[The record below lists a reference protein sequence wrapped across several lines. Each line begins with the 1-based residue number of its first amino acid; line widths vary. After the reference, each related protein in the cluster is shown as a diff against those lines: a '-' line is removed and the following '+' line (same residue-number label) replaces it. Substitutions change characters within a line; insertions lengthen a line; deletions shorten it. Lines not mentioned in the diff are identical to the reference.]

1 MTMPSRPDRK
11 NILISI
17 PSKSGQLIYLPTVWA
32 NLKTYC
38 GRSATI
44 GQSYRWLDPVIT
56 KGSPEQLLA
65 SYGSDRIDVLGIS
78 CYCWNSETNYSLARE
93 VRRRFPD
100 SLVIAG
106 GPDPDYRNTD
116 FFADHPYVD
125 AIVVQDGEIAFDRIL
140 ARFAEGRRDLADVTG
155 LVLPPRAP
163 DGPRFCATGPQELPA
178 EFAASPWLTNRD
190 YFEQVI
196 PRLRAQRA
204 DGSIIIS
211 WETDRGCP
219 YKCTFCDWGSNTYAK
234 VRRLPI
240 DRLREEAMWI
250 GQQQIDIVSFTAAN
264 FGILPQDSV
273 IVDHLIEAKRRYG
286 YPKNLQWNNAKNN
299 TDRVIEISAKA
310 YAAGM
315 IDFHVLSIQS
325 LDADVLA
332 AMSRVNIAEQ
342 RQRHLV
348 DTLRAKGMPNVVQLI
363 YGGPVDNLERF
374 SRTLTGLMEWGVHD
388 EYVTYPFMVLPNAP
402 ANDPEYRKKWQ
413 IETVSRYSTIS
424 RRDRRNP
431 LVEGDDRS
439 MFVVS
444 TSSFDLDEYIEIY
457 LFGRL
462 MIALHNGGCTQFIA
476 RYLRQTHAVPYFDFY
491 HAVVN
496 GLFRQGE
503 SAWNGMYRRAAANLL
518 AFFKEGGRS
527 RFEQIELEELP
538 ELPHLV
544 DVEDYFLITLVRDID
559 TFYADLVGLIGDR
572 FGIRENLPSLID
584 YQRGLMI
591 DPGYDRRVGRWLSL
605 QHDWPGYFDEGSRTA
620 DALPEPASF
629 RPEVP
634 LLIDRT
640 HSGAHGHYALDW
652 HERAAAPRDV
662 LIRWIEAIVG
672 PEYTRARRCYFHGI
686 DHPTAWSAA
695 MTAGARA
702 SGARAVG

>member
-1 MTMPSRPDRK
+1 MTMQCRPNPK
-11 NILISI
+11 NVLISI
-17 PSKSGQLIYLPTVWA
+17 PSKSGQFVYLPTVWA
-32 NLKTYC
+32 NLKTHC
-38 GRSATI
+38 SQSATI
-44 GQSYRWLDPVIT
+44 EQSYRWLDPVIT

-65 SYGSDRIDVLGIS
+65 SYGSDRIDILGIS
-78 CYCWNSETNYSLARE
+78 CYCWNSETNYALAWE

-100 SLVIAG
+100 CLVIAG
-106 GPDPDYRNTD
+106 GPDPDYKNTD
-116 FFADHPYVD
+116 FFADHPYID
-125 AIVVQDGEIAFDRIL
+125 AIVVQDGEIAFRRIL
-140 ARFAEGRRDLADVTG
+140 DRLAQGRRDFADITG
-155 LVLPPRAP
+155 LILPSPALG
-163 DGPRFCATGPQELPA
+163 GPRFCATGPQDLPA
-178 EFAASPWLTNRD
+178 EFAESPWLANRD

-196 PRLRAQRA
+196 PRLKAQRA

-219 YKCTFCDWGSNTYAK
+219 YNCTFCDWGSNTYSK

-240 DRLREEAMWI
+240 DRLRQEAMWI
-250 GQQQIDIVSFTAAN
+250 GEQQIDIVSFTAAN
-264 FGILPQDSV
+264 FGILPQDSL
-273 IVDHLIEAKRRYG
+273 IVDHLIEANRRYG

-332 AMSRVNIAEQ
+332 GMSRVNISEQ

-348 DTLRAKGMPNVVQLI
+348 DTLRAKGMPNVVQVI

-374 SRTLTGLMEWGVHD
+374 SRTLTGLMEWGIHD

-402 ANDPEYRKKWQ
+402 ANDPDYRKKWQ

-424 RRDRRNP
+424 KRDRRAP
-431 LVEGDDRS
+431 LAEGDDRS

-444 TSSFDLDEYIEIY
+444 TSSFGLDEYIEIY

-462 MIALHNGGCTQFIA
+462 TIALHNGGCTQFIA
-476 RYLRQTHAVPYFDFY
+476 RYLRQTHQVSYFDFY

-496 GLFRQGE
+496 GLFRQSGTV
-503 SAWNGMYRRAAANLL
+503 WNAMYRRAAANLV
-518 AFFKEGGRS
+518 AFFKEGGRT
-527 RFEQIELEELP
+527 RFEQLELEELP
-538 ELPHLV
+538 ELSHLV
-544 DVEDYFLITLVRDID
+544 DIEDYFLIVLVTEIDSFYTDLVR
-559 TFYADLVGLIGDR
+559 LIGDR
-572 FGIRENLPSLID
+572 FGILENLPSLIG

-591 DPGYDRRVGRWLSL
+591 DPGYDRRVGRWLNL
-605 QHDWPGYFDEGSRTA
+605 KHDWPAYFDERNRTA
-620 DALPEPASF
+620 DVLPEPSSF
-629 RPEVP
+629 WPELP

-640 HSGAHGHYALDW
+640 HSGSHGHYALDW

-662 LIRWIEAIVG
+662 LIRWIKAIVG

-686 DHPTAWSAA
+686 DVPAERSAT
-695 MTAGARA
+695 MTARA
-702 SGARAVG
+702 SASRATG

>member
-1 MTMPSRPDRK
+1 MTRSGRLDQK

-17 PSKSGQLIYLPTVWA
+17 PGKSGQLVYLPTVWA

-38 GRSATI
+38 RRSATI
-44 GQSYRWLDPVIT
+44 EQSYRWLDPIID
-56 KGSPEQLLA
+56 KGSPEQLLT

-78 CYCWNSETNYSLARE
+78 CYCWNSETNFALARE

-100 SLVIAG
+100 CLVIAG
-106 GPDPDYRNTD
+106 GPDPDYQNTD
-116 FFADHPYVD
+116 FFADHPYID
-125 AIVVQDGEIAFDRIL
+125 AIVVQDGEIAFGRIL
-140 ARFAEGRRDLADVTG
+140 DCFARDGRDFADITG
-155 LVLPPRAP
+155 LILPSRAP
-163 DGPRFCATGPQELPA
+163 DGPRFRATGPQDLPT
-178 EFAASPWLTNRD
+178 EFAESPWLTNRD
-190 YFEQVI
+190 YFEPAISQ
-196 PRLRAQRA
+196 LKAQHA

-250 GQQQIDIVSFTAAN
+250 GQQKIDIVSFTAAN

-273 IVDHLIEAKRRYG
+273 IVDHLIEANRRYG

-332 AMSRVNIAEQ
+332 AMSRVNIGEQ

-348 DTLRAKGMPNVVQLI
+348 DTLRQKGMPNVVQLI
-363 YGGPVDNLERF
+363 YGGPADNLERF
-374 SRTLTGLMEWGVHD
+374 SRTLTGLMEWGIHD

-402 ANDPEYRKKWQ
+402 ANDPDYRKTWQ

-424 RRDRRNP
+424 KRDRRDP
-431 LVEGDDRS
+431 LAEGDDRS

-444 TSSFDLDEYIEIY
+444 TSSFDRDEYIEIY

-476 RYLRQTHAVPYFDFY
+476 RYLRQTHGVSYFDFY
-491 HAVVN
+491 HAVVK
-496 GLFRQGE
+496 GLFRQGGT
-503 SAWNGMYRRAAANLL
+503 AWNAMYRRAAAHLL

-527 RFEQIELEELP
+527 RFEQIELDELP
-538 ELPHLV
+538 ELTHLV
-544 DVEDYFLITLVRDID
+544 DIEDYFLISLMTDID
-559 TFYADLVGLIGDR
+559 TFYADLVRLIGAR
-572 FGIRENLPSLID
+572 FGDLQILPSLIG

-591 DPGYDRRVGRWLSL
+591 DPSYDRRIGRWLGL
-605 QHDWPGYFDEGSRTA
+605 QHDWPTYFDERNRTA
-620 DALPEPASF
+620 DALPEPSSL
-629 RPEVP
+629 RTEMP

-640 HSGAHGHYALDW
+640 HSGVHGHYALDW
-652 HERAAAPRDV
+652 HERAAGSRDV
-662 LIRWIEAIVG
+662 LLRWIEAIVG
-672 PEYTRARRCYFHGI
+672 PEYTRARRSYFHAI
-686 DHPTAWSAA
+686 EHPTARSAA
-695 MTAGARA
+695 MVAAGWA
-702 SGARAVG
+702 SGSMAIG